1 MYMYTQFN
9 YIHTQFLE
17 LPPVLSATQT
27 SLLTMIMFMNAMH
40 GQLIGTYMYMYVH
53 VRMSAF
59 HIKIQSYCSFRCNL
73 RICYACTHTRTYIHT
88 HTLTHTYTH

>member
-40 GQLIGTYMYMYVH
+40 GQLIGTYMYVCQL
-53 VRMSAF
+53 S
-59 HIKIQSYCSFRCNL
+59 I
-73 RICYACTHTRTYIHT
+73 
-88 HTLTHTYTH
+88 